1 LGDDIVIR
9 SSLVA
14 NSYRAVKLGFG
25 VDISVDKTLVS
36 KDTFE
41 FAKRLF
47 FRGSEVTG
55 FPLAA

>member
-1 LGDDIVIR
+1 MTSLGV
-9 SSLVA
+9 
-14 NSYRAVKLGFG
+14 N
-25 VDISVDKTLVS
+25 ISKDKTLVS

-47 FRGSEVTG
+47 HQNEEVTG